1 MAGNAAD
8 KNQTFN
14 YTVDVFNASGVSYGS
29 GQKYNVTS
37 GVLEGTEATAP
48 SYNGTITAD
57 SKGKV
62 VLTLKHGQSVTLEM
76 PDYYGRVNVAQRQVD
91 PYTTTYA
98 FTDGTGQ
105 PGNTDLTSIM
115 KVTAINRS
123 VAYTNTAI
131 KSQPVVYQGKWE
143 GKWNSTDGDSYNKK
157 TTIYIRDLYG
167 DGIDTNGSSFTEA
180 EKEQFNWKG
189 LRVQAYFSMFDAPKD
204 RDGYNLIDANANFTP
219 LENICVHSEDVEKL
233 TSGTITDIN
242 GKEIPVSA
250 DKPVWAISLTA
261 GYKFDQNS
269 NYFIYVHDQAGHW
282 TKFLLDTKAPEMTA
296 EGDISV
302 SKSGDTYT
310 CEISNMKFEDKV
322 IEASTSALKN
332 VEGFT
337 NSANAT
343 KENSSIFDEL
353 RANTTGEDPF
363 QYTSKN
369 YWSTIK
375 NADGTFTFSRPMNLK
390 ENQMLY
396 IFAQDAYGNTTAI
409 QYVPVTFDATEGG
422 AHKKTAFDDNTTI
435 KSMLVRKGG
444 KLIADQI
451 PKDPHFTVDTTQKFL
466 NWYVSTDTTD
476 KEKVDLTNH
485 VANAGVT
492 FYANYEMPGI
502 TITQEVTGDA
512 ANRNQEF
519 TYLVKLED
527 ADGQKLEDGTKI
539 PYVAYAVDGSG
550 AEPPDIGELIVTG
563 TSGEFSFTLKHG
575 QAVKLLP
582 GALNYNVGY
591 IKQTDS
597 AGYTC
602 AYKVVGQEAV
612 PSTEAYDI
620 SIDEIEGQIDF
631 INTKDIVVTGISD
644 GLNSKTLPIVGLA
657 ATVVMLGV
665 SALMLKRRRR
675 S

>member
-1 MAGNAAD
+1 
-8 KNQTFN
+8 
-14 YTVDVFNASGVSYGS
+14 
-29 GQKYNVTS
+29 
-37 GVLEGTEATAP
+37 
-48 SYNGTITAD
+48 
-57 SKGKV
+57 
-62 VLTLKHGQSVTLEM
+62 
-76 PDYYGRVNVAQRQVD
+76 
-91 PYTTTYA
+91 
-98 FTDGTGQ
+98 
-105 PGNTDLTSIM
+105 M

-180 EKEQFNWKG
+180 EKAQFNWKG
-189 LRVQAYFSMFDAPKD
+189 LRVQAYFSTFDAPKD
-204 RDGYNLIDANANFTP
+204 SDGYNLIDANANFTP
-219 LENICVHSEDVEKL
+219 LENICVHSDDVEKL

-242 GKEIPVSA
+242 GKEIPVSV

-337 NSANAT
+337 YSANAT
-343 KENSSIFDEL
+343 KENSSIFDAL

-369 YWSTIK
+369 YWSTTK

-396 IFAQDAYGNTTAI
+396 IFAQDAYGNTTAL

-422 AHKKTAFDDNTTI
+422 AKIQGTRIMKLSEVIDNYCTGQFDFDMLL
-435 KSMLVRKGG
+435 KSMPATFSAEKYSLVKNDLLDLKIELNEITECAKEGIEISDYMLLNLETQSRDEVRKTM
-444 KLIADQI
+444 ADI
-451 PKDPHFTVDTTQKFL
+451 
-466 NWYVSTDTTD
+466 
-476 KEKVDLTNH
+476 KEK
-485 VANAGVT
+485 
-492 FYANYEMPGI
+492 
-502 TITQEVTGDA
+502 
-512 ANRNQEF
+512 
-519 TYLVKLED
+519 
-527 ADGQKLEDGTKI
+527 
-539 PYVAYAVDGSG
+539 
-550 AEPPDIGELIVTG
+550 
-563 TSGEFSFTLKHG
+563 
-575 QAVKLLP
+575 
-582 GALNYNVGY
+582 
-591 IKQTDS
+591 
-597 AGYTC
+597 
-602 AYKVVGQEAV
+602 
-612 PSTEAYDI
+612 
-620 SIDEIEGQIDF
+620 IDF
-631 INTKDIVVTGISD
+631 IEKQFVYIIISD
-644 GLNSKTLPIVGLA
+644 YVETRMKNSIFKINMLFIIPQFTTL
-657 ATVVMLGV
+657 
-665 SALMLKRRRR
+665 
-675 S
+675 

>member
-1 MAGNAAD
+1 
-8 KNQTFN
+8 
-14 YTVDVFNASGVSYGS
+14 
-29 GQKYNVTS
+29 
-37 GVLEGTEATAP
+37 
-48 SYNGTITAD
+48 
-57 SKGKV
+57 
-62 VLTLKHGQSVTLEM
+62 M

-180 EKEQFNWKG
+180 EKAQFNWKG
-189 LRVQAYFSMFDAPKD
+189 LRVQAYFSTFDAPKD
-204 RDGYNLIDANANFTP
+204 SDGYNLIDANANFTP
-219 LENICVHSEDVEKL
+219 LENICVHSDDVEKL

-242 GKEIPVSA
+242 GKEIPVSV

-337 NSANAT
+337 YSANAT
-343 KENSSIFDEL
+343 KENSSIFDAL

-369 YWSTIK
+369 YWSTTK

-396 IFAQDAYGNTTAI
+396 IFAQDAYGNTTAL

-422 AHKKTAFDDNTTI
+422 AHSKTEFIDGTTI
-435 KSMLVRKGG
+435 KSMLVRKGE
-444 KLIADQI
+444 KLIVDQI
-451 PKDPHFTVDTTQKFL
+451 PEDPHFTEDTQQIFL
-466 NWYVSTDTTD
+466 GWYKSTDATKGYVNLLEYTI
-476 KEKVDLTNH
+476 N
-485 VANAGVT
+485 NGVT
-492 FYANYEMPGI
+492 FYADYDTPGL
-502 TITQEVTGDA
+502 TIRERVSGDA
-512 ANRNQEF
+512 ANKQQEF
-519 TYLVKLED
+519 NYTVKFRGIDE
-527 ADGQKLEDGTKI
+527 GTKI
-539 PYVAYAVDGSG
+539 ECSSG
-550 AEPPDIGELIVTG
+550 AFENGVDSPQYSELQVDANGEIN
-563 TSGEFSFTLKHG
+563 FSLKHG
-575 QAVKLLP
+575 QQVTLYP
-582 GALNYNVGY
+582 GTLQYVVDYITQDESGY
-591 IKQTDS
+591 SVEYRKDGASLHEDS
-597 AGYTC
+597 A
-602 AYKVVGQEAV
+602 AYNIEV
-612 PSTEAYDI
+612 
-620 SIDEIEGQIDF
+620 DEIDVQVDVL
-631 INTKDIVVTGISD
+631 NTKGVVVTGID
-644 GLNSKTLPIVGLA
+644 GGFAGKTLPIVGLA
-657 ATVVMLGV
+657 AAVVMLGA